1 MWYPSGTGDGGLVSA
16 VLSPSGVSLC
26 AATSAPDV
34 VLSGEGW
41 RSNEPGEFGEVVAG
55 LELRLTEGFL
65 VAPLWL
71 SDWPSLGRADPFS
84 CTWTGVM
91 KTVA

>member
-1 MWYPSGTGDGGLVSA
+1 MSA

-26 AATSAPDV
+26 ATTSDV
-34 VLSGEGW
+34 DLSGEDW
-41 RSNEPGEFGEVVAG
+41 RSGEQRGDIGEVVEG
-55 LELRLTEGFL
+55 LEVKLAEGFL
-65 VAPLWL
+65 DAPPLL
-71 SDWPSLGRADPFS
+71 SDWASLGRADPFS